1 MKIVQKFAGICLP
14 LSVLVFIVFMLANC
28 ASTLKVN
35 TNTNGTI
42 DFSQYKTFD
51 FYQVKEEND
60 PLGELT
66 WRRILMALELE
77 LGKKGIKK
85 SNDPDLLINVY
96 AMATQRQQTNVQNYG
111 VGMYYGGYYGGA
123 YMPYGY
129 GAGFSYSPGYAYT
142 TTYRDGTFVIDVIDH
157 KKEELIMQSIVTS
170 SAQVSSTDS
179 ERRINYAVKK
189 IFNVIPDQK

>member
-1 MKIVQKFAGICLP
+1 MKILKKIAGTLLP
-14 LSVLVFIVFMLANC
+14 LLAIVYVIFMLANC
-28 ASTLKVN
+28 ASTLKVK

-85 SNDPDLLINVY
+85 SNDPDLLINLY
-96 AMATQRQQTNVQNYG
+96 SMASQRQQTNVQNSG

-157 KKEELIMQSIVTS
+157 RKEELILQSIVTS

-189 IFNVIPDQK
+189 IFDVIPDQK

>member
-1 MKIVQKFAGICLP
+1 MKIVQKIAGTL
-14 LSVLVFIVFMLANC
+14 LSLLALVFVIFVFANC

-66 WRRILMALELE
+66 WRRIMMALELE

-85 SNDPDLLINVY
+85 SNEPDLLINVY

-111 VGMYYGGYYGGA
+111 VGMYYGGHYGGA

-129 GAGFSYSPGYAYT
+129 GAGFSYTPGYAYT
-142 TTYRDGTFVIDVIDH
+142 STYREGTFVIDVIDRQ
-157 KKEELIMQSIVTS
+157 KEELIMQSIVTS
-170 SAQVSSTDS
+170 SAEVSSTDS
-179 ERRINYAVKK
+179 ERRINYAAKK
-189 IFNVIPDQK
+189 IFEVIPEQK